1 MFLSGSNNVYIY
13 VYVLL
18 FLVRFVTVVMLRRDS
33 KKSLNINLWVISI
46 NALVDLFNTEV
57 KFVGYHKL
65 SLQKKE
71 RKKKKKKLKE
81 KTEVFICV
89 CFLHLYS

>member
-1 MFLSGSNNVYIY
+1 MYIY

-18 FLVRFVTVVMLRRDS
+18 FLVRFVTVVMLHRDS

-46 NALVDLFNTEV
+46 NAWVDLPNAEV

-65 SLQKKE
+65 CLQKKE
-71 RKKKKKKLKE
+71 RE
-81 KTEVFICV
+81 KN
-89 CFLHLYS
+89 